1 MRKKN
6 DEYKEFIFMI
16 NKYILEE
23 FNTALL
29 DTEKLKQFC
38 EGEYDYH
45 SNFLIIEKLEQFN
58 KFISEKGEDIL
69 LNCIYRTIRL
79 LIKHYKATDR
89 NKEILS
95 LENDSMFCGLG
106 NLFLNKLSSYDDEKD
121 KIRFI
126 NKYQKECSTIKRWE
140 KFIEL
145 LLVDYVKEHKEFK
158 FNYGVYAYFLYK
170 LEKDRKYIERIND
183 IIRNEIKKINK
194 KSKEVQEK
202 NTEEQ

>member
-6 DEYKEFIFMI
+6 NGCREFIFMI

-23 FNTALL
+23 FNAALL
-29 DTEKLKQFC
+29 DTEKLKRFC

-58 KFISEKGEDIL
+58 NFINEEEEEIL
-69 LNCIYRTIRL
+69 LNSIYRAIRL

-89 NKEILS
+89 KKEILS

-106 NLFLNKLSSYDDEKD
+106 NLFLNKLSSYENEKD
-121 KIRFI
+121 KTRFI
-126 NKYQKECSTIKRWE
+126 DKYQKGCSTIKRWE

-145 LLVDYVKEHKEFK
+145 LLVDYVKNHKEFK
-158 FNYGVYAYFLYK
+158 FNYGVYAYFIYK
-170 LEKDRKYIERIND
+170 LEKDRKYIEKIND
-183 IIRNEIKKINK
+183 IIRKEIKKINK